1 MKQGAAFVRGPLA
14 MLGENDVS
22 SWWSEISYCLS
33 LVFLDYDGSVVAAE
47 TE

>member
-1 MKQGAAFVRGPLA
+1 MKQGAAYKRGPLA

-22 SWWSEISYCLS
+22 SWWSEIYCSS

>member
-22 SWWSEISYCLS
+22 SWLVYCLS